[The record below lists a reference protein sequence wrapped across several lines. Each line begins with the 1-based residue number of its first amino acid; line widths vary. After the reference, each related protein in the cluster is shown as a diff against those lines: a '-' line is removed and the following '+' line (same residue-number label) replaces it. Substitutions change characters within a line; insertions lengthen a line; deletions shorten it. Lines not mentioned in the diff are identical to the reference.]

1 MYSNPPGFSVLG
13 ILQAGILEWV
23 TISFFI
29 FSLYTHLMSWFYFIY
44 FFFKYIFL
52 LLGIIL
58 YSFPS
63 FRVRRWP
70 TSEESLEKRHFKRVR
85 LLNKAPFQLF
95 FSRDSE
101 SHITLWPKRK
111 RQYLREWVTLSFRQ
125 PQPLGMI
132 LALIVSLGHSRRTEG
147 GITELTVIVFSVMI
161 LNTISILD
169 TFTAI

>member
-1 MYSNPPGFSVLG
+1 MKSHRIPELFCT
-13 ILQAGILEWV
+13 A
-23 TISFFI
+23 
-29 FSLYTHLMSWFYFIY
+29 
-44 FFFKYIFL
+44 YIFL

-147 GITELTVIVFSVMI
+147 GITELTVIVFCGQDHSASR
-161 LNTISILD
+161 LKGAHL
-169 TFTAI
+169 TAKTQQTRF